1 MNPMFEFRRVSH
13 AFGRQRVL
21 DDVSFVGEPGSV
33 IALLGEN
40 GAGKT
45 TTIRILL
52 GLLEPNGGTARVFGL
67 DSWQYGDEIRRRV
80 GYVPD
85 RPALYDWMTVDEIGW
100 FCAGF
105 YSRDF
110 IPSYRRLVSQFGLPL
125 EKRIGT
131 MSKGMKAK
139 VNLALAI
146 AHEPDLLVMDEPTSG
161 LDPIVRREFLESM
174 VDIAAQGRTVL
185 LSSHQI
191 AEVER
196 VADVIAIIK
205 HGKVAVWEPLEEL
218 KSRTRVLTLHS
229 VNGTT
234 MTPPVAGQVI
244 HSAKHER
251 QWQFMIRDWPEDG
264 ASLLREHESFTGL
277 EIRQPTLE
285 EIYVGYMQGVETP
298 AADAST

>member
-1 MNPMFEFRRVSH
+1 MNPMFEFRKVSRS
-13 AFGRQRVL
+13 FGAQRVL
-21 DDVSFVGEPGSV
+21 NDVSFVGAPGSV

-52 GLLEPNGGTARVFGL
+52 GLLEPDGGSARVFGL
-67 DSWQYGDEIRRRV
+67 DSWEHGDAIRRRI

-105 YSRDF
+105 YSREF
-110 IPSYRRLVSQFGLPL
+110 VPTYRRLVTQFGLPL
-125 EKRIGT
+125 GKKIGT

-139 VNLALAI
+139 VNLALAT
-146 AHEPDLLVMDEPTSG
+146 AHEPELLIMDEPTSG
-161 LDPIVRREFLESM
+161 LDPIVRREFMESM
-174 VDIAAQGRTVL
+174 IDVAAQGRTVF

-191 AEVER
+191 PEVER

-205 HGKVAVWEPLEEL
+205 NGAMAVWEPMEEL
-218 KSRTRVLTLHS
+218 KQRTRLLSCNV

-234 MTPPVAGQVI
+234 TAPSLPGQVV
-244 HSAKHER
+244 HAERHDR
-251 QWQFMIRDWPEDG
+251 QWRFLIRDLNEDR
-264 ASLLREHESFTGL
+264 LDVLRSNEHFTAIDL
-277 EIRQPTLE
+277 RQPTLE
-285 EIYVGYMQGVETP
+285 EIYVGFMQGNVQTDE
-298 AADAST
+298 

>member
-1 MNPMFEFRRVSH
+1 MNPMFEFRKVTRS
-13 AFGRQRVL
+13 FGAQRVL
-21 DDVSFVGEPGSV
+21 NDVSFVGEPGSV

-52 GLLEPNGGTARVFGL
+52 GLLEPDGGSARVFGL
-67 DSWQYGDEIRRRV
+67 DSWEHGDSIRRRI

-105 YSRDF
+105 YSREF
-110 IPSYRRLVSQFGLPL
+110 IPAYRRIVNQFGLPL
-125 EKRIGT
+125 EKKIGT

-139 VNLALAI
+139 VNLALAT
-146 AHEPDLLVMDEPTSG
+146 AHEPELLIMDEPTSG
-161 LDPIVRREFLESM
+161 LDPIVRREFMESM
-174 VDIAAQGRTVL
+174 IEVAAQGRTVF

-191 AEVER
+191 PEVER

-205 HGKVAVWEPLEEL
+205 DGAMAVWEPMDEL
-218 KSRTRVLTLHS
+218 KQRTRMLS
-229 VNGTT
+229 FNAVNGTT
-234 MTPPVAGQVI
+234 TTPPDLPGQVV
-244 HSAKHER
+244 HAERHDR
-251 QWQFMIRDWPEDG
+251 QWRLLVRDLIEDRLDVLRSNEQFNGI
-264 ASLLREHESFTGL
+264 

-285 EIYVGYMQGVETP
+285 EIYVGFMQGNVKAGE
-298 AADAST
+298 

>member
-1 MNPMFEFRRVSH
+1 MFEFRKVSRS
-13 AFGRQRVL
+13 FGAQRVL
-21 DDVSFVGEPGSV
+21 SEVSFVGEPGSV

-52 GLLEPNGGTARVFGL
+52 GLLEPDGGAARVFGL
-67 DSWQYGDEIRRRV
+67 DSWEYGETIRRRI

-105 YSRDF
+105 YSREF
-110 IPSYRRLVSQFGLPL
+110 IPTYRRIVTQFGLPL

-139 VNLALAI
+139 VNLALAT
-146 AHEPDLLVMDEPTSG
+146 AHEPELLIMDEPTSG
-161 LDPIVRREFLESM
+161 LDPIVRREFMESM
-174 VDIAAQGRTVL
+174 IDVAAQGRTVF

-191 AEVER
+191 PEVER

-205 HGKVAVWEPLEEL
+205 DGAMAVWEPMDEL
-218 KSRTRVLTLHS
+218 KQRTRMLTFNA
-229 VNGTT
+229 VNGKTSN
-234 MTPPVAGQVI
+234 PPVLPGQVV
-244 HSAKHER
+244 HTERHER
-251 QWQFMIRDWPEDG
+251 QWKMLIRDLNEDR
-264 ASLLREHESFTGL
+264 LDVLRSNEQFNSI

-285 EIYVGYMQGVETP
+285 EIYVGYMQGHVQKDE
-298 AADAST
+298 